1 LFGHVASV
9 NGFLSVCLCR
19 STKLLKKLLIS
30 SDKDKVKAGANVTVE
45 DIQLVASS
53 RRMQRAS

>member
-1 LFGHVASV
+1 L
-9 NGFLSVCLCR
+9 

-45 DIQLVASS
+45 D
-53 RRMQRAS
+53 MQRAS